1 MSTNSQAV
9 EHFINK
15 ESGDLSG
22 ENVLVNAGTLYSYG
36 LHWPLAAW
44 NGDEVWVNG
53 DRRSQK
59 STIHVG
65 LITQALTKA
74 GLTFRMCGLKDLKEL
89 ING

>member
-1 MSTNSQAV
+1 MATNNQTI

-15 ESGDLSG
+15 ENGNLDG
-22 ENVLVNAGTLYSYG
+22 ENLLTNDGTLYSYG

-44 NGDEVWVNG
+44 NGDEVCVNG

-74 GLTFRMCGLKDLKEL
+74 GIPFRTCGLKELKDLL
-89 ING
+89 DG